1 MRNRKRK
8 NVHGFKLLLL
18 IAIVLLYFINPDL
31 LRAQS
36 QSERDWKKIV
46 DAGKKEGQLSIYMG
60 QWGPVIDAGVF
71 QKAFPEI
78 KVIRTGGGPPQI
90 MQQITSERRAGKY
103 IADVIVEG
111 INPNLTVFHANRM
124 LDPIKPMLV
133 LPEVLE
139 ESKWWQGKHHYADSE
154 RQYVLRF
161 VGSPQYGSIYYNTN
175 LVKPGEIKSV
185 WDFLN
190 PKWKG
195 KIGARDIRQ
204 PGPGNGAMRFFYYS
218 PKIGPDFIKRLFG
231 QMDVT
236 LFRDTRQG
244 VDWLANGKFAICFFC
259 SADEV
264 RKANAQGLPVD
275 TFGAMSEGA
284 GLVSLYGTIVL
295 PNNAPHA
302 NAARV
307 FINWFLSRDGQ
318 IALQRELNKSG
329 LGGVDSLRI
338 DIPKDDVTPDELRS
352 ANVNYLDLDARQE
365 WLERTPILKAFE
377 DALADSE
384 KRRKP

>member
-1 MRNRKRK
+1 MPNRMFKMTHSLMR
-8 NVHGFKLLLL
+8 VVL
-18 IAIVLLYFINPDL
+18 AIVSVCLIGVADPA
-31 LRAQS
+31 RAQA
-36 QSERDWKKIV
+36 QNEREWKKIV
-46 DAGKKEGQLSIYMG
+46 EAAKKEGQLSLYLG

-78 KVIRTGGGPPQI
+78 KVVRTGGSPPQI
-90 MQQITSERRAGKY
+90 MQQITAERRAGKY

-111 INPNLTVFHANRM
+111 INPNLTVFHANKM
-124 LDPIKPMLV
+124 LDPIKPALM
-133 LPEVLE
+133 LPEVLD
-139 ESKWWQGKHHYADSE
+139 ESKWWQGKHHYADPE
-154 RQYVLRF
+154 KQYVLRF
-161 VGSPQYGSIYYNTN
+161 VGSPQYGSIYFNTN
-175 LVKPGEIKSV
+175 LVKAGEIKSV

-218 PKIGPDFIKRLFG
+218 PKIGPEFIKRLFG
-231 QMDVT
+231 EMDVT

-264 RKANAQGLPVD
+264 RKGSAQGLPVD
-275 TFGAMSEGA
+275 NFGALSEGA

-295 PNNAPHA
+295 PSNAPHP
-302 NAARV
+302 NAAKV
-307 FINWFLSRDGQ
+307 FTNWFLSRDGQ
-318 IALQRELNKSG
+318 LALQRELNKSG

-338 DIPKDDVTPDELRS
+338 DIPKDDVQAEELRK
-352 ANVNYLDLDARQE
+352 AKVDYLDLDGRKE
-365 WLERTPILKAFE
+365 WLERKPIMDAFE
-377 DALADSE
+377 EGLELAK
-384 KRRKP
+384 KRQ

>member
-1 MRNRKRK
+1 MPNRVGKFALSSFTS
-8 NVHGFKLLLL
+8 V
-18 IAIVLLYFINPDL
+18 VLVVLFLQASGAPDPA
-31 LRAQS
+31 RAQA

-46 DAGKKEGQLSIYMG
+46 DAGKKEGQVSIYMG

-78 KVIRTGGGPPQI
+78 KVVRTGGGPPQI
-90 MQQITSERRAGKY
+90 MQQITAERRAGKY

-111 INPNLTVFHANRM
+111 INPNLTVFHANKM
-124 LDPIKPMLV
+124 LDPIKPALV
-133 LPEVLE
+133 LPEVLD
-139 ESKWWQGKHHYADSE
+139 ESKWWQGKHHYADPE

-218 PKIGPDFIKRLFG
+218 PKIGADFIKRLFG
-231 QMDVT
+231 QMDVA
-236 LFRDTRQG
+236 LFRETRQG

-284 GLVSLYGTIVL
+284 GLVSLYGTIVM
-295 PNNAPHA
+295 PTNAPHP

-318 IALQRELNKSG
+318 LALQRELNKSG

-338 DIPKDDVTPDELRS
+338 DIPKDDVTADELRN
-352 ANVNYLDLDARQE
+352 AKIDYLDLDARKE
-365 WLERTPILKAFE
+365 WLERKPILDAFE
-377 DALADSE
+377 EGLEMAK
-384 KRRKP
+384 KR

>member
-1 MRNRKRK
+1 MYR
-8 NVHGFKLLLL
+8 FKLLLL
-18 IAIVLLYFINPDL
+18 IALVLLYFVTPDL
-31 LRAQS
+31 LRAQTL
-36 QSERDWKKIV
+36 SERDWKKIV

-78 KVIRTGGGPPQI
+78 KVVRTGGSTPQI

-111 INPNLTVFHANRM
+111 INPTLTVFHANKM
-124 LDPIKPMLV
+124 LDPIKPTLL
-133 LPEVLE
+133 LPEVLD
-139 ESKWWQGKHHYADSE
+139 ESKWWQGKHHYADPE
-154 RQYVLRF
+154 KQYVLRF
-161 VGSPQYGSIYYNTN
+161 VGSPQYGSIYYNTS
-175 LVKPGEIKSV
+175 LVKPAEIKSV

-244 VDWLANGKFAICFFC
+244 VDWLANGKFAVCFFC

-264 RKANAQGLPVD
+264 RKANGQGLPVD
-275 TFGAMSEGA
+275 AFGAMSEGA

-295 PNNAPHA
+295 PNQAPHP

-318 IALQRELNKSG
+318 IAFQRELNKSG

-338 DIPKDDVTPDELRS
+338 DIPKDDVTPDEVRS
-352 ANVNYLDLDARQE
+352 ASVNYLDLDARQD
-365 WLERTPILKAFE
+365 WLDRTPILRVFE
-377 DALADSE
+377 DALTASKKE
-384 KRRKP
+384 K

>member
-1 MRNRKRK
+1 MPNRI
-8 NVHGFKLLLL
+8 GKLALSFTSVALVVL
-18 IAIVLLYFINPDL
+18 FLQAIGAPDPA
-31 LRAQS
+31 RAQAE
-36 QSERDWKKIV
+36 SEKDWKKIV

-78 KVIRTGGGPPQI
+78 KVVRTGGGPPQI
-90 MQQITSERRAGKY
+90 MQQITAERRAGKY

-111 INPNLTVFHANRM
+111 INPNLTVFHANKM
-124 LDPIKPMLV
+124 LDPIKPALV
-133 LPEVLE
+133 LPEVLD
-139 ESKWWQGKHHYADSE
+139 ESKWWQGKHHYADPE

-218 PKIGPDFIKRLFG
+218 PKIGADFIKRLFG
-231 QMDVT
+231 QMDVA

-284 GLVSLYGTIVL
+284 GLVSLYGTIVM
-295 PNNAPHA
+295 PTNAPHP

-318 IALQRELNKSG
+318 LTLQRELNKSG

-338 DIPKDDVTPDELRS
+338 DIPKDDVTADELRN
-352 ANVNYLDLDARQE
+352 AKIDYLDLDARKE
-365 WLERTPILKAFE
+365 WLERTPIVTLFE
-377 DALADSE
+377 DALQGN
-384 KRRKP
+384 KK

>member
-1 MRNRKRK
+1 MRKRK
-8 NVHGFKLLLL
+8 GKNMRRFELLLVM
-18 IAIVLLYFINPDL
+18 AIVLLHFVTVDS

-36 QSERDWKKIV
+36 QSERDWKTIV
-46 DAGKKEGQLSIYMG
+46 DAAKKEGQLSIYMG

-78 KVIRTGGGPPQI
+78 KVVRTGGSTPQI

-111 INPNLTVFHANRM
+111 INPNLTVFHANKM
-124 LDPIKPMLV
+124 LDPIKPTLL
-133 LPEVLE
+133 LPEVLD

-154 RQYVLRF
+154 KQYVLRF

-175 LVKPGEIKSV
+175 LVKPAEIKSV

-195 KIGARDIRQ
+195 KLGARDIRQ

-218 PKIGPDFIKRLFG
+218 PRIGPDFIKRLFG

-244 VDWLANGKFAICFFC
+244 VDWLANGKFAVCFFC

-264 RKANAQGLPVD
+264 RKANGQGLPVD

-295 PNNAPHA
+295 ANQAPHPG
-302 NAARV
+302 AARV
-307 FINWFLSRDGQ
+307 FINWFLSREGQ
-318 IALQRELNKSG
+318 LALQRELNKSG
-329 LGGVDSLRI
+329 LGGVDSLRV
-338 DIPKDDVTPDELRS
+338 DIPKDDVTADEVRS
-352 ANVNYLDLDARQE
+352 ASVTYLDLDARQE
-365 WLERTPILKAFE
+365 WLDRTPILKVFE
-377 DALADSE
+377 EALTAS
-384 KRRKP
+384 KK

>member
-1 MRNRKRK
+1 MPNRI
-8 NVHGFKLLLL
+8 GKLALSFTSVALVVL
-18 IAIVLLYFINPDL
+18 FLQAIGAPDPAH
-31 LRAQS
+31 AQA

-78 KVIRTGGGPPQI
+78 KVVRTGGGPPQI
-90 MQQITSERRAGKY
+90 MQQITAERRAGKY

-111 INPNLTVFHANRM
+111 INPNLTVFHANKM
-124 LDPIKPMLV
+124 LDPIKPALV
-133 LPEVLE
+133 LPEVLD
-139 ESKWWQGKHHYADSE
+139 ESKWWQGKHHYADPE

-190 PKWKG
+190 PKWKS

-218 PKIGPDFIKRLFG
+218 PKIGADFIRRLFG
-231 QMDVT
+231 QMDVA

-284 GLVSLYGTIVL
+284 GLVSLYGTIVM
-295 PNNAPHA
+295 PTNAPHP

-318 IALQRELNKSG
+318 LALQRELNKSG

-338 DIPKDDVTPDELRS
+338 DIPKDDVTADELRN
-352 ANVNYLDLDARQE
+352 AKIDYLDLDARKE
-365 WLERTPILKAFE
+365 WLERTPIVTLFE
-377 DALADSE
+377 DALQGN
-384 KRRKP
+384 KK

>member
-1 MRNRKRK
+1 MGISRSNTRNRLKS
-8 NVHGFKLLLL
+8 NLL
-18 IAIVLLYFINPDL
+18 IAFVLCQFAIPGL
-31 LRAQS
+31 LPAQG
-36 QSERDWKKIV
+36 QSEREWKKIIE
-46 DAGKKEGQLSIYMG
+46 AAKKEGQLSLYMG

-71 QKAFPEI
+71 QRAFPDI
-78 KVIRTGGGPPQI
+78 KVVRTGGSPPQI

-111 INPNLTVFHANRM
+111 INPNLTVFHANKM
-124 LDPIKPMLV
+124 LDPIKPALI
-133 LPEVLE
+133 LPEVLD
-139 ESKWWQGKHHYADSE
+139 ESKWWQGKHHYADPE
-154 RQYVLRF
+154 KQYVLRF

-175 LVKPGEIKSV
+175 LVKAGEIKSV

-204 PGPGNGAMRFFYYS
+204 PGPGNGAMRFFYFS
-218 PKIGPDFIKRLFG
+218 PKIGPEFIKRLFG

-236 LFRDTRQG
+236 LYRDTRQG

-264 RKANAQGLPVD
+264 RKANGQGLPVD
-275 TFGAMSEGA
+275 TFGPMSEGA
-284 GLVSLYGTIVL
+284 GLVSLYGTIVS
-295 PNNAPHA
+295 PTQAPHP

-307 FINWFLSRDGQ
+307 FINWFLSREGQ
-318 IALQRELNKSG
+318 LALQRELNKSG

-338 DIPKDDVTPDELRS
+338 DIPKDDVTPEELRS
-352 ANVNYLDLDARQE
+352 AKIEYLDLDGRKE
-365 WLERTPILKAFE
+365 WLERKPILDAFE
-377 DALADSE
+377 EGLEIAK
-384 KRRKP
+384 KR

>member
-1 MRNRKRK
+1 MPNRVGRFALSSFTS
-8 NVHGFKLLLL
+8 VVLVVLFLQ
-18 IAIVLLYFINPDL
+18 AIGGSGPA
-31 LRAQS
+31 RAQA

-46 DAGKKEGQLSIYMG
+46 DAGKKDGQLSIYMG

-78 KVIRTGGGPPQI
+78 KVVRTGGGPPQI
-90 MQQITSERRAGKY
+90 MQQITAERRAGKY

-111 INPNLTVFHANRM
+111 INPNLTVFHANKM
-124 LDPIKPMLV
+124 LDPIKPALV
-133 LPEVLE
+133 LPEVLD
-139 ESKWWQGKHHYADSE
+139 ESKWWQGKHHYADPE

-218 PKIGPDFIKRLFG
+218 PKIGPDFIRRLFG
-231 QMDVT
+231 QMDVA

-284 GLVSLYGTIVL
+284 GLVSLYGTIVM
-295 PNNAPHA
+295 PTNAPHP

-318 IALQRELNKSG
+318 LALQRELNKSG

-338 DIPKDDVTPDELRS
+338 DIPKDDVTADELRN
-352 ANVNYLDLDARQE
+352 AKIDYLDLDARKE
-365 WLERTPILKAFE
+365 WLERTPIITLFE
-377 DALADSE
+377 DALQGN
-384 KRRKP
+384 KK

>member
-1 MRNRKRK
+1 MPNR
-8 NVHGFKLLLL
+8 VAKLAPSFTRLALV
-18 IAIVLLYFINPDL
+18 VLFLQVIGASDPAH
-31 LRAQS
+31 AQA

-46 DAGKKEGQLSIYMG
+46 DAGKKDGQLSIYMG

-78 KVIRTGGGPPQI
+78 KVVRTGGGPPQI
-90 MQQITSERRAGKY
+90 MQQITAERRAGKY

-111 INPNLTVFHANRM
+111 INPNLTVFHANKM
-124 LDPIKPMLV
+124 LDPIKPALV
-133 LPEVLE
+133 LPEVLD
-139 ESKWWQGKHHYADSE
+139 ESKWWQGKHHYADPE

-218 PKIGPDFIKRLFG
+218 PKIGPDFIRRLFG
-231 QMDVT
+231 QMDVA

-284 GLVSLYGTIVL
+284 GLVSLYGTIVM
-295 PNNAPHA
+295 PTNAPHP

-318 IALQRELNKSG
+318 LALQRELNKSG

-338 DIPKDDVTPDELRS
+338 DIPKDDVTADELRN
-352 ANVNYLDLDARQE
+352 AKIDYLDLDARKE
-365 WLERTPILKAFE
+365 WLERTPIVTLFE
-377 DALADSE
+377 DTLQGN
-384 KRRKP
+384 KK

>member
-1 MRNRKRK
+1 MPNRVGKFALSFTS
-8 NVHGFKLLLL
+8 VVLVVLFLQ
-18 IAIVLLYFINPDL
+18 AISAPDPA
-31 LRAQS
+31 RAQA

-78 KVIRTGGGPPQI
+78 KVVRTGGGPPQI
-90 MQQITSERRAGKY
+90 MQQITAERRAGKY

-111 INPNLTVFHANRM
+111 INPNLTVFHANKM
-124 LDPIKPMLV
+124 LDPIKPALV
-133 LPEVLE
+133 LPEVLD
-139 ESKWWQGKHHYADSE
+139 ESKWWQGKHHYADPE

-190 PKWKG
+190 PKLKG

-218 PKIGPDFIKRLFG
+218 PKIGPDFIRRLFG
-231 QMDVT
+231 QMDVA

-284 GLVSLYGTIVL
+284 GLVSLYGTIVM
-295 PNNAPHA
+295 PTNAPHP

-307 FINWFLSRDGQ
+307 FINWFLSREGQ
-318 IALQRELNKSG
+318 LALQRELNKSG

-338 DIPKDDVTPDELRS
+338 DIPKDDVTADELRN
-352 ANVNYLDLDARQE
+352 AKIDYLDLDARKE
-365 WLERTPILKAFE
+365 WLERTPIVTLFE
-377 DALADSE
+377 DALQGN
-384 KRRKP
+384 KK

>member
-1 MRNRKRK
+1 MPNRI
-8 NVHGFKLLLL
+8 GKLALSFTSVALVVL
-18 IAIVLLYFINPDL
+18 FLQAIGAPDPAH
-31 LRAQS
+31 AQA

-78 KVIRTGGGPPQI
+78 KVVRTGGGPPQI
-90 MQQITSERRAGKY
+90 MQQITAERRAGKY

-111 INPNLTVFHANRM
+111 INPNLTVFHANKM
-124 LDPIKPMLV
+124 LDPIKPTLV
-133 LPEVLE
+133 LPEVLD
-139 ESKWWQGKHHYADSE
+139 ESKWWQGKHHYADPE

-190 PKWKG
+190 PKWKS

-218 PKIGPDFIKRLFG
+218 PKIGADFIRRLFG
-231 QMDVT
+231 QMDVA

-284 GLVSLYGTIVL
+284 GLVSLYGTIVM
-295 PNNAPHA
+295 PTNAPHP

-318 IALQRELNKSG
+318 LALQRELNKSG

-338 DIPKDDVTPDELRS
+338 DIPKDDVTADELRN
-352 ANVNYLDLDARQE
+352 AKIDYLDLDARKE
-365 WLERTPILKAFE
+365 WLERTPIVTLFE
-377 DALADSE
+377 DALQGN
-384 KRRKP
+384 KK

>member
-384 KRRKP
+384 RRRKP

>member
-1 MRNRKRK
+1 MPNRVAKLAPSFTS
-8 NVHGFKLLLL
+8 VALVVLFLQMIPAPDPAHGQ
-18 IAIVLLYFINPDL
+18 A
-31 LRAQS
+31 

-46 DAGKKEGQLSIYMG
+46 DAGKKDGQLSIYMG

-78 KVIRTGGGPPQI
+78 KVVRTGGGPPQI
-90 MQQITSERRAGKY
+90 MQQITAERRAGKY

-111 INPNLTVFHANRM
+111 INPNLTVFHANKM
-124 LDPIKPMLV
+124 LDPIKPTLV
-133 LPEVLE
+133 LPEVLD
-139 ESKWWQGKHHYADSE
+139 ESKWWQGKHHYADPE

-218 PKIGPDFIKRLFG
+218 PKIGADFIRRLFG
-231 QMDVT
+231 QMDVA

-284 GLVSLYGTIVL
+284 GLVSLYGTIVM
-295 PNNAPHA
+295 PTNAPHP

-318 IALQRELNKSG
+318 LALQRELNKSG

-338 DIPKDDVTPDELRS
+338 DIPKDDVTADELRN
-352 ANVNYLDLDARQE
+352 AKIDYLDLDARKE
-365 WLERTPILKAFE
+365 WLERTPIITLFE
-377 DALADSE
+377 DALQGN
-384 KRRKP
+384 KK

>member
-1 MRNRKRK
+1 MPNRI
-8 NVHGFKLLLL
+8 GKLALSFTSVALVVL
-18 IAIVLLYFINPDL
+18 FLQAIGAPDPAH
-31 LRAQS
+31 AQA

-78 KVIRTGGGPPQI
+78 KVVRTGGGPPQI
-90 MQQITSERRAGKY
+90 MQQITAERRAGKY

-111 INPNLTVFHANRM
+111 INPNLTVFHANKM
-124 LDPIKPMLV
+124 LDPIKPTLV
-133 LPEVLE
+133 LPEVLD
-139 ESKWWQGKHHYADSE
+139 ESKWWQGKHHYADPE

-218 PKIGPDFIKRLFG
+218 PKIGPDFIRRLFG
-231 QMDVT
+231 QMDVA

-284 GLVSLYGTIVL
+284 GLVSLYGTIVM
-295 PNNAPHA
+295 PTNAPHP

-318 IALQRELNKSG
+318 LALQRELNKSG

-338 DIPKDDVTPDELRS
+338 DIPKDDVTADELRN
-352 ANVNYLDLDARQE
+352 AKIDYLDLAARKE
-365 WLERTPILKAFE
+365 WLERTPIITLFE
-377 DALADSE
+377 DALQGN
-384 KRRKP
+384 KK

>member
-1 MRNRKRK
+1 MGTHHHKIIYRSRLI
-8 NVHGFKLLLL
+8 FL
-18 IAIVLLYFINPDL
+18 IAFFLLDCSVAGRLP
-31 LRAQS
+31 AQG
-36 QSERDWKKIV
+36 QNEREWKTTV
-46 DAGKKEGQLSIYMG
+46 EAAKKEGQLALYMG

-78 KVIRTGGGPPQI
+78 KVIRTGGSPPQI
-90 MQQITSERRAGKY
+90 MQQITSERRAGRY

-111 INPNLTVFHANRM
+111 INPNLTVFHANKM
-124 LDPIKPMLV
+124 LDPIKPTII
-133 LPEVLE
+133 LPEVLD
-139 ESKWWQGKHHYADSE
+139 ESKWWQGKHHYADPE

-161 VGSPQYGSIYYNTN
+161 VGSPQYGSIYYNSQ
-175 LVKPGEIKSV
+175 LVKSGEIKSV
-185 WDFLN
+185 WDFLS

-244 VDWLANGKFAICFFC
+244 VDWLANGKFGICFFC

-264 RKANAQGLPVD
+264 RKANGQGLPVD
-275 TFGAMSEGA
+275 NFGPMSEGA

-295 PNNAPHA
+295 PTQAPHP

-307 FINWFLSRDGQ
+307 FVNWFLSREGQ
-318 IALQRELNKSG
+318 LALQRELNKSG

-338 DIPKDDVTPDELRS
+338 DISKDDVTPEELRHPS
-352 ANVNYLDLDARQE
+352 INYLDLDGRKE
-365 WLERTPILKAFE
+365 WLERKPILEAFE
-377 DALADSE
+377 EGLEIAR
-384 KRRKP
+384 KR

>member
-1 MRNRKRK
+1 MPNRVAKLAPSFTS
-8 NVHGFKLLLL
+8 VALVVLFLQMIPAPDPAHGQ
-18 IAIVLLYFINPDL
+18 A
-31 LRAQS
+31 

-46 DAGKKEGQLSIYMG
+46 DAGKKDGQLSIYMG

-78 KVIRTGGGPPQI
+78 KVVRTGGGPPQI
-90 MQQITSERRAGKY
+90 MQQITAERRAGKY

-111 INPNLTVFHANRM
+111 INPNLTVFHANKM
-124 LDPIKPMLV
+124 LDPIKPALV
-133 LPEVLE
+133 LPEVLD
-139 ESKWWQGKHHYADSE
+139 ESKWWQGKHHYADPE

-218 PKIGPDFIKRLFG
+218 PKIGPDFIRRLFG
-231 QMDVT
+231 QMDVA

-284 GLVSLYGTIVL
+284 GLVSLYGTIVM
-295 PNNAPHA
+295 PTNAPHP

-318 IALQRELNKSG
+318 LALQRELNKSG

-338 DIPKDDVTPDELRS
+338 DIPKDDVTADELRN
-352 ANVNYLDLDARQE
+352 AKIDYLDLDARKE
-365 WLERTPILKAFE
+365 WLERTPIITLFE
-377 DALADSE
+377 DALQGN
-384 KRRKP
+384 KK

>member
-1 MRNRKRK
+1 MPNRVGRLALSFTS
-8 NVHGFKLLLL
+8 VVVVLFLQ
-18 IAIVLLYFINPDL
+18 AIGAPDPA
-31 LRAQS
+31 RAQA
-36 QSERDWKKIV
+36 QSEKDWKKIV

-78 KVIRTGGGPPQI
+78 KVVRTGGGPPQI
-90 MQQITSERRAGKY
+90 MQQITAERRAGKY

-111 INPNLTVFHANRM
+111 INPNLTVFHANKM
-124 LDPIKPMLV
+124 LDPIKPALV
-133 LPEVLE
+133 LPEVLD
-139 ESKWWQGKHHYADSE
+139 ESKWWQGKHHYADPE

-218 PKIGPDFIKRLFG
+218 PKIGADFIKRLFG
-231 QMDVT
+231 QMDVA

-284 GLVSLYGTIVL
+284 GLVSLYGTIVM
-295 PNNAPHA
+295 PTNAPHP

-318 IALQRELNKSG
+318 LTLQRELNKSG

-338 DIPKDDVTPDELRS
+338 DIPKDDVTADELRN
-352 ANVNYLDLDARQE
+352 AKIDYLDLDARKE
-365 WLERTPILKAFE
+365 WLERTPIVTLFE
-377 DALADSE
+377 DALQGN
-384 KRRKP
+384 KK

>member
-1 MRNRKRK
+1 MAQKVVLSARVVFIALLVQAGGLIDA
-8 NVHGFKLLLL
+8 VH
-18 IAIVLLYFINPDL
+18 
-31 LRAQS
+31 AQVPK
-36 QSERDWKKIV
+36 EWEKTV
-46 DAGKKEGQLSIYMG
+46 AAAKKEGQLNIYLG
-60 QWGPVIDAGVF
+60 QWAPVIEAGLF
-71 QKAFPEI
+71 QKAFPDI
-78 KVIRTGGGPPQI
+78 KVVRTGGSPPQI

-111 INPNLTVFHANRM
+111 INPNLTVFHANKM
-124 LDPIKPMLV
+124 LDPIKPLLLLPDV
-133 LPEVLE
+133 LD
-139 ESKWWQGKHHYADSE
+139 ESKWWQGKHHYADPE
-154 RQYVLRF
+154 KQYVLRF

-204 PGPGNGAMRFFYYS
+204 PGPGNGAMRFFYFS
-218 PKIGPDFIKRLFG
+218 PKIGPEFIKRLFG
-231 QMDVT
+231 EMDVT

-264 RKANAQGLPVD
+264 RKGNGQGLPVD
-275 TFGAMSEGA
+275 NFGALNEGA

-295 PNNAPHA
+295 PTNAPHP
-302 NAARV
+302 NAAKV
-307 FINWFLSRDGQ
+307 FTNWFLSRDGQ
-318 IALQRELNKSG
+318 LALQRELNKSG

-338 DIPKDDVTPDELRS
+338 DIPKDDVQPEELRK
-352 ANVNYLDLDARQE
+352 AKVDYLDLDSRKE
-365 WLERTPILKAFE
+365 WLERKPIMDAFE
-377 DALADSE
+377 EGLELAK
-384 KRRKP
+384 KR

>member
-1 MRNRKRK
+1 MPNRVGKFALSSFTS
-8 NVHGFKLLLL
+8 V
-18 IAIVLLYFINPDL
+18 VLVVLFLQASGAPDPA
-31 LRAQS
+31 RAQA

-78 KVIRTGGGPPQI
+78 KVVRTGGGPPQI
-90 MQQITSERRAGKY
+90 MQQITAERRAGKY

-111 INPNLTVFHANRM
+111 INPNLTVFHTNKM
-124 LDPIKPMLV
+124 LDPIKLTLV
-133 LPEVLE
+133 LPEVRD
-139 ESKWWQGKHHYADSE
+139 ESKWWQGKHHYADPE

-190 PKWKG
+190 PKWKS

-218 PKIGPDFIKRLFG
+218 PKIGADFIRRLFG
-231 QMDVT
+231 QMDVA

-284 GLVSLYGTIVL
+284 GLVSLYGTIVM
-295 PNNAPHA
+295 PTNAPHP

-318 IALQRELNKSG
+318 LALQRELNKSG

-338 DIPKDDVTPDELRS
+338 DIPKDDVTADELRN
-352 ANVNYLDLDARQE
+352 AKIDYLDLDARKE
-365 WLERTPILKAFE
+365 WLERTPIVTLFE
-377 DALADSE
+377 DALQGN
-384 KRRKP
+384 KK

>member
-1 MRNRKRK
+1 MRQCRGKFTGSFTS
-8 NVHGFKLLLL
+8 VFLMILFVQSIG
-18 IAIVLLYFINPDL
+18 APTPA
-31 LRAQS
+31 RAQN
-36 QSERDWKKIV
+36 QSEREWKKIL
-46 DAGKKEGQLSIYMG
+46 DAAKKEGQLALYMG

-71 QKAFPEI
+71 QKTFPDI
-78 KVIRTGGGPPQI
+78 KVVRTGGGPPQI

-111 INPNLTVFHANRM
+111 INPNLTVFHANKM
-124 LDPIKPMLV
+124 LDPIKPTLV
-133 LPEVLE
+133 LPEVLDD
-139 ESKWWQGKHHYADSE
+139 SKWWQGKHHYADAE

-190 PKWKG
+190 PKWKS

-218 PKIGPDFIKRLFG
+218 PKIGPEFIKRLFG

-264 RKANAQGLPVD
+264 RKANGQGLPVD
-275 TFGAMSEGA
+275 NFGAMSEGA
-284 GLVSLYGTIVL
+284 GLVSLYGTIVM
-295 PNNAPHA
+295 PTQAPHP
-302 NAARV
+302 NAAR
-307 FINWFLSRDGQ
+307 F
-318 IALQRELNKSG
+318 
-329 LGGVDSLRI
+329 
-338 DIPKDDVTPDELRS
+338 
-352 ANVNYLDLDARQE
+352 Y
-365 WLERTPILKAFE
+365 
-377 DALADSE
+377 
-384 KRRKP
+384 

>member
-1 MRNRKRK
+1 MPNRI
-8 NVHGFKLLLL
+8 GKLALSFTSVALVVL
-18 IAIVLLYFINPDL
+18 FLQAIGAPDPAH
-31 LRAQS
+31 AQA

-78 KVIRTGGGPPQI
+78 KVVRTGGGPPQI
-90 MQQITSERRAGKY
+90 MQQITAERRAGKY

-111 INPNLTVFHANRM
+111 INPNLTVFHANKM
-124 LDPIKPMLV
+124 LDPIKPTLV
-133 LPEVLE
+133 LPEVLD
-139 ESKWWQGKHHYADSE
+139 ESKWWQGKHHYADPE

-218 PKIGPDFIKRLFG
+218 PKIGPDFIRRLFG
-231 QMDVT
+231 QMDVA

-284 GLVSLYGTIVL
+284 GLVSLYGTIVM
-295 PNNAPHA
+295 PTNAPHP

-318 IALQRELNKSG
+318 LALQRELNKSG

-338 DIPKDDVTPDELRS
+338 DIPKDDVTADELRN
-352 ANVNYLDLDARQE
+352 AKIDYLDLDARKE
-365 WLERTPILKAFE
+365 WLERTPIITLFE
-377 DALADSE
+377 DALQGN
-384 KRRKP
+384 KK

>member
-1 MRNRKRK
+1 M
-8 NVHGFKLLLL
+8 HGFKLLLL
-18 IAIVLLYFINPDL
+18 IAIVLFYFITPDL
-31 LRAQS
+31 LLAQS

-60 QWGPVIDAGVF
+60 QWGSVIDAGVF

-78 KVIRTGGGPPQI
+78 KVIRTGGGSPQI

-111 INPNLTVFHANRM
+111 INPNLTVFHANKM
-124 LDPIKPMLV
+124 LDPIKPTLV
-133 LPEVLE
+133 LPEVLD
-139 ESKWWQGKHHYADSE
+139 ESKWWQGKHHYADPE
-154 RQYVLRF
+154 KQYVLRF

-190 PKWKG
+190 PKWKS

-264 RKANAQGLPVD
+264 RKASAQGLPVD
-275 TFGAMSEGA
+275 SFGAMSEGA

-295 PNNAPHA
+295 PNNAPHS

-307 FINWFLSRDGQ
+307 FINWFLSREGQ
-318 IALQRELNKSG
+318 LALQRELNKSG

-338 DIPKDDVTPDELRS
+338 DIPKDDVTADELRS

-365 WLERTPILKAFE
+365 WLDRTPILKLFE

-384 KRRKP
+384 KRKKP